1 VKYFEARKARIEI
14 IPMID
19 IMFFMLVFF
28 IMIRLHMI
36 PHAGLRTQ
44 LPSAASAQSLPPP
57 KVTVTLAA
65 DGAVSVDGRALGTT
79 DLTAL
84 LEKRPDPARTVVT
97 IAGANDVQLQ
107 KLVNVTDACRA
118 AGVTQVSLAAQ
129 PEKAD

>member
-1 VKYFEARKARIEI
+1 MRYFEARKARIEI

-28 IMIRLHMI
+28 IMITLHMI
-36 PHAGLRTQ
+36 PNAGLRMR
-44 LPSAASAQSLPPP
+44 LPSSASAQSVPPP

-65 DGAVSVDGRALGTT
+65 DGSVSVDGHTFSTA

-84 LEKRPDPARTVVT
+84 LAKRPDPAHTVVT
-97 IAGANDVQLQ
+97 IEGAWDAQLQ
-107 KLVNVTDACRA
+107 KLVNVMDACRA

-129 PEKAD
+129 PEKVD